1 MNSTSLYY
9 FSLSKLETLI
19 ETYKGTRPDGRILEG
34 FVFTPGTDDNGNA
47 AVFAFPLFSSL
58 AAGGGDPILI
68 QNTNIM
74 MRGCPYPPPCT

>member
-1 MNSTSLYY
+1 MTSTSLYY

-19 ETYKGTRPDGRILEG
+19 ATYKSTNPDGKTLQG
-34 FVFTPGTDDNGNA
+34 FVFTPGSDDNGQP

-58 AAGGGDPILI
+58 GAGGSETILI
-68 QNTNIM
+68 QNTNLM